1 MCPLGWPK
9 RAASLLDGNWGSGT
23 AWQSGFVPYF
33 YFCAPGG
40 DNGRLRP
47 MIDNNNSS
55 VKGKGDMMNEY
66 LVDVAE
72 VSDNAKVKEALRA
85 LLELICRVAGRSR
98 ADGETIRL
106 VMECNKAI
114 EAIEDTVMEVTL

>member
-1 MCPLGWPK
+1 
-9 RAASLLDGNWGSGT
+9 
-23 AWQSGFVPYF
+23 
-33 YFCAPGG
+33 
-40 DNGRLRP
+40 
-47 MIDNNNSS
+47 
-55 VKGKGDMMNEY
+55 MMNEY